1 MAKSVCGFLLSR
13 IQEMAIMLSTL
24 HQFLSEKREASLRG
38 RNKESTRYE
47 IISRI
52 YFLLDKLT
60 EEQKLILLQQLLRDN
75 TVDFIFKL
83 IVDLSD
89 NQRLV
94 LMKQLEEIT
103 IRAADA
109 DKRKFIRKDCL
120 INARISMANRISNC
134 FILDISPYGAFV
146 DSNDGLPG
154 QSSKLMFSL
163 PHNRDRIIL
172 SGEVVW
178 SDAQGSGIQFN
189 LLTPKQLE
197 DIQLFTR
204 NKQRVYEITS

>member
-1 MAKSVCGFLLSR
+1 
-13 IQEMAIMLSTL
+13 MLSTL
-24 HQFLSEKREASLRG
+24 HQFLSQKKEAALRD
-38 RNKESTRYE
+38 RSKESTRYD
-47 IISRI
+47 IIGRI

-60 EEQKLILLQQLLRDN
+60 DEQRLILLQQLLQDK
-75 TVDFIFKL
+75 TVDYIFKL

-103 IRAADA
+103 ARAPDA
-109 DKRKFIRKDCL
+109 DRRKYNRKDCL
-120 INARISMANRISNC
+120 INARISIANRISNC

-146 DSNDGLPG
+146 DSGEGLPG

-178 SDAQGSGIQFN
+178 SDTPGSGIKFN
-189 LLTPKQLE
+189 RLTPKQLE
-197 DIQLFTR
+197 DIQLFTH
-204 NKQRVYEITS
+204 NKPRVYEITS

>member
-1 MAKSVCGFLLSR
+1 
-13 IQEMAIMLSTL
+13 MLSTL
-24 HQFLSEKREASLRG
+24 HQFLYQKKEAALRD
-38 RNKESTRYE
+38 RSKESNRYD
-47 IISRI
+47 IIGRI

-60 EEQKLILLQQLLRDN
+60 EEQRLILLQQLLRDK
-75 TVDFIFKL
+75 TVDYIFKL

-103 IRAADA
+103 TGAPDA
-109 DKRKFIRKDCL
+109 DRRKYTRKDCL
-120 INARISMANRISNC
+120 INARISIANRISNC

-146 DSNDGLPG
+146 DSGDGLSG

-178 SDAQGSGIQFN
+178 GEPQGSGIKFN
-189 LLTPKQLE
+189 RLTPKQLQ
-197 DIQLFTR
+197 DIQLFTH
-204 NKQRVYEITS
+204 NKPRVYEITS

>member
-1 MAKSVCGFLLSR
+1 
-13 IQEMAIMLSTL
+13 MLSTL

-109 DKRKFIRKDCL
+109 DKRKYTRKDCL

-178 SDAQGSGIQFN
+178 SDAQGSGIKFN
-189 LLTPKQLE
+189 RLTPKQLE

>member
-1 MAKSVCGFLLSR
+1 
-13 IQEMAIMLSTL
+13 MLSTL
-24 HQFLSEKREASLRG
+24 HQFLSDKREAALRD
-38 RNKESTRYE
+38 RSKESTRYD

-75 TVDFIFKL
+75 TVDYIFKL

-103 IRAADA
+103 ARAPDS
-109 DKRKFIRKDCL
+109 DKRKYVRKDCL
-120 INARISMANRISNC
+120 INARISIANRISNC

-146 DSNDGLPG
+146 DSNEGLPG

-178 SDAQGSGIQFN
+178 SDTQGTGIKFN
-189 LLTPKQLE
+189 RLTPKQLE
-197 DIQLFTR
+197 VIQLFAR
-204 NKQRVYEITS
+204 NKPRVYEITS

>member
-1 MAKSVCGFLLSR
+1 
-13 IQEMAIMLSTL
+13 MLSTL
-24 HQFLSEKREASLRG
+24 HQFLSEKREAALRD
-38 RNKESTRYE
+38 RSKESTRYD
-47 IISRI
+47 IIGRL

-103 IRAADA
+103 ARAPDA
-109 DKRKFIRKDCL
+109 DRRKYDRKDCL
-120 INARISMANRISNC
+120 INARISIANRISNC

-146 DSNDGLPG
+146 DSGEGLSG

-178 SDAQGSGIQFN
+178 GEAQGSGIKFN
-189 LLTPKQLE
+189 RLTPKQLE
-197 DIQLFTR
+197 DIQQFTR
-204 NKQRVYEITS
+204 SKPRVYEITS

>member
-1 MAKSVCGFLLSR
+1 
-13 IQEMAIMLSTL
+13 MLSTL
-24 HQFLSEKREASLRG
+24 HQFLSEKREASLRD

-89 NQRLV
+89 IQRLV

-109 DKRKFIRKDCL
+109 DKRKYTRKDCL

-146 DSNDGLPG
+146 DSNDGLSG

-178 SDAQGSGIQFN
+178 SDAQGSGIKFN
-189 LLTPKQLE
+189 RLTPKQLE

-204 NKQRVYEITS
+204 NKTRVYEITS

>member
-1 MAKSVCGFLLSR
+1 
-13 IQEMAIMLSTL
+13 MLSSL
-24 HQFLSEKREASLRG
+24 HQFLSEKRAASLRD
-38 RNKESTRYE
+38 RSKESTRYE

-52 YFLLDKLT
+52 YFLLEKLT
-60 EEQKLILLQQLLRDN
+60 EEQKLILLQQLLRDD

-103 IRAADA
+103 TRAADA
-109 DKRKFIRKDCL
+109 DKRKYTRKDCL
-120 INARISMANRISNC
+120 INARISIANRISNC

-146 DSNDGLPG
+146 DSNEGLPG

-178 SDAQGSGIQFN
+178 SDTQGSGIKFN
-189 LLTPKQLE
+189 RLTPKQLE
-197 DIQLFTR
+197 DIQLFTH
-204 NKQRVYEITS
+204 NKTRVYEISS

>member
-1 MAKSVCGFLLSR
+1 
-13 IQEMAIMLSTL
+13 MLSTL
-24 HQFLSEKREASLRG
+24 HQFLNQKKEAALRD
-38 RNKESTRYE
+38 RSKESTRYD

-60 EEQKLILLQQLLRDN
+60 DEQRLILLQQLLQDK
-75 TVDFIFKL
+75 TVDYIFKL

-103 IRAADA
+103 TRAPDA
-109 DKRKFIRKDCL
+109 DRRKYNRKDCL
-120 INARISMANRISNC
+120 VNARISIANRISNC

-146 DSNDGLPG
+146 DSSEGLPG
-154 QSSKLMFSL
+154 QASKLMFSL

-178 SDAQGSGIQFN
+178 SETQGSGIKFSR
-189 LLTPKQLE
+189 LTPKQLE
-197 DIQLFTR
+197 DIQLFTH
-204 NKQRVYEITS
+204 NKPRVYEITS

>member
-1 MAKSVCGFLLSR
+1 
-13 IQEMAIMLSTL
+13 MLSTL
-24 HQFLSEKREASLRG
+24 HQFLYDKKQASLRI
-38 RNKESTRYE
+38 RRKESTRYD
-47 IISRI
+47 IISRV

-60 EEQKLILLQQLLRDN
+60 EEQQLVLLQQLVGN
-75 TVDFIFKL
+75 NAVDYIFKL

-94 LMKQLEEIT
+94 LMKQLEELT
-103 IRAADA
+103 TGEADA
-109 DKRKFIRKDCL
+109 DKRKYARKDCL
-120 INARISMANRISNC
+120 INARISIANRIYNC

-146 DSNDGLPG
+146 DSNEGLSG

-178 SDAQGSGIQFN
+178 SDSQGSGIKFN
-189 LLTPKQLE
+189 RLTPKQLE

-204 NKQRVYEITS
+204 NKPRVYEITS

>member
-1 MAKSVCGFLLSR
+1 
-13 IQEMAIMLSTL
+13 MLSSL
-24 HQFLSEKREASLRG
+24 HQFLYDKKQASLRI
-38 RNKESTRYE
+38 RRKESTRYD

-60 EEQKLILLQQLLRDN
+60 EEQLLVLMQQLLGNN
-75 TVDFIFKL
+75 TVDYIFKL

-94 LMKQLEEIT
+94 LMKQLEEL
-103 IRAADA
+103 AAGEAGA
-109 DKRKFIRKDCL
+109 DKRKYARKDCL
-120 INARISMANRISNC
+120 INARISIANRIYNC

-146 DSNDGLPG
+146 DSNEGLSG

-178 SDAQGSGIQFN
+178 NDSQGSGIKFN
-189 LLTPKQLE
+189 RLTPKQLE

-204 NKQRVYEITS
+204 NKPRVYEITS

>member
-1 MAKSVCGFLLSR
+1 
-13 IQEMAIMLSTL
+13 MLSTL
-24 HQFLSEKREASLRG
+24 HQFLSEKREASLRN

-60 EEQKLILLQQLLRDN
+60 EEQKLVLLQQLLRDE
-75 TVDFIFKL
+75 TVDYIFKL
-83 IVDLSD
+83 VVDLPE

-103 IRAADA
+103 TRAQGA
-109 DKRKFIRKDCL
+109 DKRKYARKDCL
-120 INARISMANRISNC
+120 INARISIANRISNC

-146 DSNDGLPG
+146 DTNDGLSG

-178 SDAQGSGIQFN
+178 SDAQGSGLKFN
-189 LLTPKQLE
+189 RLTPEQLE
-197 DIQLFTR
+197 EIQLFTR
-204 NKQRVYEITS
+204 NEPRVYEITS

>member
-1 MAKSVCGFLLSR
+1 
-13 IQEMAIMLSTL
+13 MLSTL
-24 HQFLSEKREASLRG
+24 HQFLSQKKEAALRD
-38 RNKESTRYE
+38 RNRESTRYDM
-47 IISRI
+47 IGRI
-52 YFLLDKLT
+52 YYLLDKLT
-60 EEQKLILLQQLLRDN
+60 EEQRLILLQQLLQDK

-103 IRAADA
+103 ARAPDA
-109 DKRKFIRKDCL
+109 DRRKYTRKDCL
-120 INARISMANRISNC
+120 INARISIANRISNC

-146 DSNDGLPG
+146 DSGEGLSG

-172 SGEVVW
+172 SGELVW
-178 SDAQGSGIQFN
+178 SDTQGSGIKFN
-189 LLTPKQLE
+189 RLTPKQLE
-197 DIQLFTR
+197 DIQRFTQT
-204 NKQRVYEITS
+204 KPRVYEITS

>member
-1 MAKSVCGFLLSR
+1 
-13 IQEMAIMLSTL
+13 MLSTL
-24 HQFLSEKREASLRG
+24 HQFLSEKREASLRN

-47 IISRI
+47 VISRI

-60 EEQKLILLQQLLRDN
+60 EEQKLVLLQQLLRDE
-75 TVDFIFKL
+75 TVDYLFKL
-83 IVDLSD
+83 VVDLPE

-103 IRAADA
+103 TRAQGA
-109 DKRKFIRKDCL
+109 DKRKYARKDCL
-120 INARISMANRISNC
+120 INARISIANRISNC

-146 DSNDGLPG
+146 DTNDGLSG

-178 SDAQGSGIQFN
+178 SDAQGSGLKFN
-189 LLTPKQLE
+189 RLTPKQLE
-197 DIQLFTR
+197 EIQLFTR
-204 NKQRVYEITS
+204 SKPRVYEITS

>member
-1 MAKSVCGFLLSR
+1 
-13 IQEMAIMLSTL
+13 MLSSL
-24 HQFLSEKREASLRG
+24 HQFLSEKREASLRN
-38 RNKESTRYE
+38 RSKESTRYE

-60 EEQKLILLQQLLRDN
+60 EEQKLILLQQLLRDDA
-75 TVDFIFKL
+75 VDFIFKL

-103 IRAADA
+103 VRAEDA
-109 DKRKFIRKDCL
+109 DKRKYTRKDCL
-120 INARISMANRISNC
+120 INARISLANRISNC

-146 DSNDGLPG
+146 DSNEGLPG

-178 SDAQGSGIQFN
+178 SDVQGSGIKFN
-189 LLTPKQLE
+189 RLTPRQLE

-204 NKQRVYEITS
+204 NKTRVYEITS

>member
-1 MAKSVCGFLLSR
+1 
-13 IQEMAIMLSTL
+13 MLSTL
-24 HQFLSEKREASLRG
+24 HQFLNEKREAALRD
-38 RNKESTRYE
+38 RSKESTRYD
-47 IISRI
+47 IIGRL
-52 YFLLDKLT
+52 YFLLEKLT
-60 EEQKLILLQQLLRDN
+60 EEQRLILLQQLLRDKA
-75 TVDFIFKL
+75 VDFIFKL

-103 IRAADA
+103 TGSPGADR
-109 DKRKFIRKDCL
+109 RKYIRKDCL
-120 INARISMANRISNC
+120 INARISIANRISNC

-146 DSNDGLPG
+146 DSGEGLSG

-178 SDAQGSGIQFN
+178 GDTQGSGIKFN
-189 LLTPKQLE
+189 RLTPKQLGG
-197 DIQLFTR
+197 IQLFTR
-204 NKQRVYEITS
+204 SKPRVYEITS

>member
-1 MAKSVCGFLLSR
+1 
-13 IQEMAIMLSTL
+13 MLSTL
-24 HQFLSEKREASLRG
+24 HQFLNEKREAALRD
-38 RNKESTRYE
+38 RSNESNRYD
-47 IISRI
+47 IIGRI

-60 EEQKLILLQQLLRDN
+60 EEQKLILFQQLLQDK
-75 TVDFIFKL
+75 TVDYLLKL

-103 IRAADA
+103 TRAPDS
-109 DKRKFIRKDCL
+109 DRRKYARKDCL
-120 INARISMANRISNC
+120 INARISIANRISNC

-146 DSNDGLPG
+146 DTGEGLSG

-172 SGEVVW
+172 SGEIVW
-178 SDAQGSGIQFN
+178 GEAQGSGIKFN
-189 LLTPKQLE
+189 RLTPKQLE

-204 NKQRVYEITS
+204 SKPRVYEITS

>member
-1 MAKSVCGFLLSR
+1 
-13 IQEMAIMLSTL
+13 MLSTL
-24 HQFLSEKREASLRG
+24 HQFLNQKKEAALRD
-38 RNKESTRYE
+38 RSKESTRYD

-60 EEQKLILLQQLLRDN
+60 DEQRLILLQQLLRDR
-75 TVDFIFKL
+75 TVDYIFKL

-103 IRAADA
+103 ARAPDA
-109 DKRKFIRKDCL
+109 DRRKYNRKDCL
-120 INARISMANRISNC
+120 INARISIANRISNC

-146 DSNDGLPG
+146 DSGEGLPG
-154 QSSKLMFSL
+154 HSSKLMFSL
-163 PHNRDRIIL
+163 PHNQDRIIL

-178 SDAQGSGIQFN
+178 SESQGSGLKFN
-189 LLTPKQLE
+189 RLTPKQLE

-204 NKQRVYEITS
+204 NKPRVYEITS

>member
-1 MAKSVCGFLLSR
+1 
-13 IQEMAIMLSTL
+13 MLSTL

-103 IRAADA
+103 TRAADA
-109 DKRKFIRKDCL
+109 DKRKYNRKDCL
-120 INARISMANRISNC
+120 INARISIANRISNC

-178 SDAQGSGIQFN
+178 SDAQGSGIKFN
-189 LLTPKQLE
+189 RLTPRQLE
-197 DIQLFTR
+197 EIQLFTR
-204 NKQRVYEITS
+204 NEPRVYEITS